1 MLFNLDTQ
9 IDRERAT
16 RRFTDLMEQRTVMEL
31 KKKVRRSTSQNS
43 YIHLLIGYFSMETGY
58 TLVEAKKIYKD
69 CSPQIYVYEKKGK
82 EFIRSSASLTST
94 EMATSTDRFMDYSS
108 REAGITLPTPSD
120 LAFLSEIEIELSRN
134 KPEWEAIGNYGR
146 T

>member
-31 KKKVRRSTSQNS
+31 KKKVKRSTSQNS
-43 YIHLLIGYFSMETGY
+43 YLHLILGWFAMETGY
-58 TLVEAKKIYKD
+58 TLAEAKELYKTKN
-69 CSPQIYVYEKKGK
+69 SGRYWYVKNK
-82 EFIRSSASLTST
+82 ENFTKSSRDLTT
-94 EMATSTDRFMDYSS
+94 EEMTATIEVFRNYSS
-108 REAGITLPTPSD
+108 KEAGIYLPEPSD

-134 KPEWEAIGNYGR
+134 KHV
-146 T
+146 